1 MDKQN
6 SQILTTLKVITEAQ
20 GLFESEKVEKILKKI
35 DRFEDFLKRFRGLED
50 LVDSYEQ
57 LEKLLYTSKEFLTID
72 EAAAYLGFSKSRMY
86 KMAEHKEITSYKPNG
101 KNVYFARVDLDD
113 WIRRGK
119 VHSMA
124 EIESKAQL
132 AAATYMMNN
141 RRMAGGM

>member
-1 MDKQN
+1 MSKPN
-6 SQILTTLKVITEAQ
+6 PQILTTLQVLTEAQ
-20 GLFESEKVEKILKKI
+20 SLFDSDKVGIMMKKI
-35 DRFEDFLKRFRGLED
+35 DRTEDFLKRFKNLED
-50 LVDSYEQ
+50 LIDTFKQ

-101 KNVYFARVDLDD
+101 KNVYFARVDLDE

-141 RRMAGGM
+141 RRVAGGM